1 MRDIF
6 QTKIN
11 HHIVGSTYVFGMVST
26 MHRES
31 YHTFNSIRSL
41 GRGVCRTGILIPTH
55 VNVSLENQILDI
67 SLEFKTMGLSIA
79 ISFGKLDEIHFFSTD
94 TIRCSEL
101 VHSSL
106 KSCSLA
112 LRQVLFPGV
121 MVMHDQGPEQGSG
134 NEPFHFFITGQELA
148 HNITKTRYQF
158 IDHHH
163 HELSRFHP
171 PSRGRFYPSIIR
183 RRLRGWRRNLQHEI
197 HATKI

>member
-1 MRDIF
+1 MAFITKNSRGNQGRSVGERFNF

-41 GRGVCRTGILIPTH
+41 GRGVSRTGILIPTH

-67 SLEFKTMGLSIA
+67 SLEFKTMGLSIS

-112 LRQVLFPGV
+112 LRLVLFPGV

-134 NEPFHFFITGQELA
+134 NH
-148 HNITKTRYQF
+148 
-158 IDHHH
+158 
-163 HELSRFHP
+163 
-171 PSRGRFYPSIIR
+171 SIFSSPDKNWLI
-183 RRLRGWRRNLQHEI
+183 I
-197 HATKI
+197 